1 MPSGTGSVKVGSA
14 YVEVNLKF
22 DDNSID
28 QVGKDIKRQ
37 LSALNK
43 DLIKVGQQNQ
53 KVYRGIGQ
61 SAVTAWRAF
70 LGSVIT
76 GAPLIGGAIS
86 GIAGVA
92 TELAGALFSVGQE
105 SSALL
110 PIFTSLGVAGLTLKI
125 GMRGFASAVS
135 ETNPKALQDMLADMP
150 KSMQNAVLATRKLSN
165 EMRAA
170 IWPKLFVGLSDGI
183 EKLRN
188 TGVIQRGLGLMADQL
203 NGLARAVL
211 NYVNSKEGVATLN
224 QFFKNNAKVFGALS
238 KVAVPFLDGFL
249 RLVNALSPAAIRLA
263 GNITDVAKSFDKWT
277 KGAGFGK
284 RIDDAMKG
292 AAKTAGKLWTILGNL
307 GSALMNIFNAANP
320 STNNFLDMLIQVT
333 QRFEDWTK
341 SVGGQNTIAKWADAA
356 NEMMKQVGHTME
368 AIWPV
373 IVKLADPRVFSNF
386 LQTLEGAFKIL
397 NKLPLEQMVN
407 AFIKVSDALQ
417 PVSSFFLAVII
428 AGAAFNIMIGSIIG
442 QMGGLFSVISKI
454 VQFKIITNILKNSGG
469 GAGEAA
475 KKVGLL
481 GRAWELLLRIFNRMK
496 GAFTKVLGFFGKSGA
511 SSGEAASKVGR
522 LSSAFSKFAPLLE
535 GIAKFAGFVG
545 LIVWIGILIAKSKD
559 LQSKLGELWDSIKGV
574 FSQLGESFAE
584 IGTALKPLAPAA
596 KATGKA
602 LGFIFD
608 ILDKIATLAIGVVL
622 DMMIYAFKSLGLVI
636 EGLGHIIAGL
646 ITLLIGLFT
655 LDFGMMW
662 KGIKQIGSG
671 IIPLLKGAFGLF
683 ITFFAPA
690 RFLKFGLF
698 AMKGLGAGMKA
709 AMPEILAGLGRF
721 LVFIG
726 KGFLE
731 LVPKLLKLGG
741 EAIMA
746 IGRAVVKYA
755 PVVLRAVGRMVASF
769 LRWYASLPGKIFRL
783 GADAMRKLGSAVVK
797 NAPKVLAAAGRMVV
811 AFLRWYITLPGKL
824 FRLGGEAI
832 TKLGSAIRSG
842 IGALRRIASDIVT
855 TVVGIIRGL
864 PGKLLSLGSDL
875 FSAGKTLGSKI
886 LEGIRS
892 GISAIGDM
900 AGSIASSLKTG
911 INNAIGLPKTLSF
924 KVLGKSIGFT
934 IPGFEKGGIAP
945 GGLAT
950 VGEGGPELV
959 NLPRGARVHSNAD
972 SKKMMGNGLPK
983 TLILRVGAREF
994 TAYLEEIADD
1004 RINASDNLAW
1014 QGA

>member
-22 DDNSID
+22 DDNSLD

-43 DLIKVGQQNQ
+43 DLIKVGQQNA

-61 SAVTAWRAF
+61 SAVTAWRSF

-86 GIAGVA
+86 GIAGA
-92 TELAGALFSVGQE
+92 TTELAGALFSVGQE
-105 SSALL
+105 SAALL

-125 GMRGFASAVS
+125 GMRGFAAAVS
-135 ETNPKALQDMLADMP
+135 ETNPKALKEMLSTMP

-188 TGVIQRGLGLMADQL
+188 TGTVQRGLGLMADQL
-203 NGLARAVL
+203 NGLAKAVL
-211 NYVNSKEGVATLN
+211 NYANSKEGVATLN

-249 RLVNALSPAAIRLA
+249 RLINALSPAAIRLA
-263 GNITDVAKSFDKWT
+263 NSITGVAKSFDKWT

-341 SVGGQNTIAKWADAA
+341 SVGGQNAIAKWADAA
-356 NEMMKQVGHTME
+356 NEMMKQVGHTLE

-373 IVKLADPRVFSNF
+373 MVKLADPRVMGNF
-386 LQTLEGAFKIL
+386 LATLEGAFKIL

-407 AFIKVSDALQ
+407 AFLKVSDALQ

-428 AGAAFNIMIGSIIG
+428 AGAAFNIMIGSLIG
-442 QMGGLFSVISKI
+442 QMGGLFSVISRI
-454 VQFKIITNILKNSGG
+454 VQFKIVTKILKDMGG
-469 GAGEAA
+469 PTGEAA
-475 KKVGLL
+475 KKVGLFR
-481 GRAWELLLRIFNRMK
+481 RAWEAILKIFDKLK
-496 GAFTKVLGFFGKSGA
+496 GGFARVLGFFGKTG
-511 SSGEAASKVGR
+511 GESAGAASKMGR
-522 LSSAFSKFAPLLE
+522 LTSVFSKFAPLLE
-535 GIAKFAGFVG
+535 GLAKFAGFVG
-545 LIVWIGILIAKSKD
+545 LVVWIGILIAKSKD

-574 FSQLGESFAE
+574 FSSLGGAFSE
-584 IGTALKPLAPAA
+584 IATALKPLAPAA

-622 DMMIYAFKSLGLVI
+622 DMIIYGFKSLGKVI

-655 LDFGMMW
+655 LDWGMMW
-662 KGIKQIGSG
+662 KGLKQIASG
-671 IIPLLKGAFGLF
+671 IIPLLEGLAGLF
-683 ITFFAPA
+683 ITFFTPA
-690 RFLKFGLF
+690 KFLKWGLF
-698 AMKGLGAGMKA
+698 ALKGLGAGMKA
-709 AMPEILAGLGRF
+709 AMPEILAGLKRF
-721 LVFIG
+721 IPIVLKFFV
-726 KGFLE
+726 E
-731 LVPKLLKLGG
+731 LAPKLLKFGG

-746 IGRAVVKYA
+746 LGKAVVKYA

-769 LRWYASLPGKIFRL
+769 LRWYVSLPGKIFRY
-783 GADAMRKLGSAVVK
+783 GADAMRKLGSAVVR
-797 NAPKVLAAAGRMVV
+797 NAPKVIAAAGRMVV
-811 AFLRWYITLPGKL
+811 AFLRWYITLPAKL
-824 FRLGGEAI
+824 FRLGGEAVS
-832 TKLGSAIRSG
+832 KLGTAISRG

-855 TVVGIIRGL
+855 SVVGIIRGL
-864 PGKLLSLGSDL
+864 PGKLLSIGGDL
-875 FSAGKTLGSKI
+875 FNAGKTLGSKI
-886 LEGIRS
+886 LDGIRA

-900 AGSIASSLKTG
+900 AGSIAGSLKTG

-945 GGLAT
+945 GGMAL

-959 NLPRGARVHSNAD
+959 NLARGSRVHSNAD
-972 SKKMMGNGLPK
+972 SKKMMNNMPK

-1004 RINASDNLAW
+1004 RINAADNLAW